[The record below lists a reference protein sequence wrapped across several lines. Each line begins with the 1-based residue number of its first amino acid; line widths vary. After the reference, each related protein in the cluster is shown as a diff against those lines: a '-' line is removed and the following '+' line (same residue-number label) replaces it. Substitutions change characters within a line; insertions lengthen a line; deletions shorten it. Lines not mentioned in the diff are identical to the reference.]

1 MLIYNGTCF
10 HGLSEVNSV
19 ELPKHISRKKIV
31 FTAKLA
37 MFVDGPHPFRSFI
50 LLPCYAF
57 RLANKSVNE
66 HEN

>member
-19 ELPKHISRKKIV
+19 ELPKHILRKKIV

-37 MFVDGPHPFRSFI
+37 MFVDGPNAFPFFI
-50 LLPCYAF
+50 LLPCYVF
-57 RLANKSVNE
+57 RLANKSLNE
-66 HEN
+66 YKN